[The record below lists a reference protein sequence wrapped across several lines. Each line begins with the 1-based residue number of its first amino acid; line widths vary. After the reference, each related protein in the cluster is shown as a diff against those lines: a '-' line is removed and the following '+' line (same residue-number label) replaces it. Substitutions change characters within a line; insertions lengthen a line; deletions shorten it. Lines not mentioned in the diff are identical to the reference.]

1 MAKVETPQKKKI
13 PPDTSQRISHG
24 IVSSTFQIVR
34 ILVHSHFELV
44 SWLLALEATEQISEP
59 VTQMVVELTN
69 FHLIS
74 VQQKR

>member
-1 MAKVETPQKKKI
+1 MAKVETQKKKKI

-44 SWLLALEATEQISEP
+44 SWLLALEATEETSEP
-59 VTQMVVELTN
+59 VTQMALALIN
-69 FHLIS
+69 DHLLK